1 MALPALGIFAGLGI
15 GVASGAVMNPMQ
27 VGMNK
32 LMPVNPADQ
41 GTLLTARH
49 RGLIDKPKFAEEMK
63 AFALGEE
70 NSELTY
76 NASKMILDTHQVISL
91 YRRGLLGN
99 NAVDNS
105 RLLGEKLADLGIDK
119 SIQPLFVRAAEV
131 IATPQDLIRFLVR
144 EVLTPELR
152 KSLEL
157 DNEFPEAAIAEFAKI
172 GIGESYARDLWAA
185 HWELPSVQNMTI
197 ALHRYPP
204 GSRARWEQ
212 EVIDMGLDPDQVQT
226 TTEDIS
232 QLLKFADVG
241 TRYRQR
247 VLSTLFSDAGQIQL
261 RWLIRFRFIDYEEAV
276 YRHQRQGLPRP
287 IAEKIAKVV
296 YCVQSITDW
305 RTAIKA
311 GQSTWQDIQEDLT
324 AWQITEPSIVKIVKL
339 KVAPDALGEI
349 QDERGQAKQ
358 AILTALELG
367 DSTRPQAKAALK
379 NLGYDDEQASFI
391 IDTHLISVKQAK
403 EKEAKKAG
411 LTKTDIKKLYRNNL
425 LSASEA
431 REKLIALGMSTEA
444 AGLIIDLEGSALGK

>member
-1 MALPALGIFAGLGI
+1 
-15 GVASGAVMNPMQ
+15 
-27 VGMNK
+27 
-32 LMPVNPADQ
+32 
-41 GTLLTARH
+41 
-49 RGLIDKPKFAEEMK
+49 
-63 AFALGEE
+63 
-70 NSELTY
+70 
-76 NASKMILDTHQVISL
+76 
-91 YRRGLLGN
+91 
-99 NAVDNS
+99 
-105 RLLGEKLADLGIDK
+105 
-119 SIQPLFVRAAEV
+119 
-131 IATPQDLIRFLVR
+131 
-144 EVLTPELR
+144 
-152 KSLEL
+152 
-157 DNEFPEAAIAEFAKI
+157 
-172 GIGESYARDLWAA
+172 
-185 HWELPSVQNMTI
+185 
-197 ALHRYPP
+197 
-204 GSRARWEQ
+204 
-212 EVIDMGLDPDQVQT
+212 MGLDPDQVQT

-349 QDERGQAKQ
+349 GDERDQAKK

-367 DSTRPQAKAALK
+367 DNTRTQAKAALQG
-379 NLGYDDEQASFI
+379 LGYDDEQASFI

-411 LTKTDIKKLYRNNL
+411 LTKTCLLYTSPSPR
-425 LSASEA
+425 
-431 REKLIALGMSTEA
+431 
-444 AGLIIDLEGSALGK
+444 D